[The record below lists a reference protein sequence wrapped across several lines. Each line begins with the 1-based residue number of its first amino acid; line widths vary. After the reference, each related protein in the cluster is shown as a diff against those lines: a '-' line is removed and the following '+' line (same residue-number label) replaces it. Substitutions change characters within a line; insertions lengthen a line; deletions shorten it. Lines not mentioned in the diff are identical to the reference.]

1 MESKRPS
8 ARGAVKTGEA
18 ARKAGCLDGE
28 HDDGS
33 ATVAGVASAR
43 GAPFPVSHVSKSTPP
58 AAGRAVRGKR
68 KVAESEMQLGCA
80 LPFDV
85 LAGLVPA
92 IPRRMRSIRPHA
104 APLQTTFEVVGDGF
118 WAWMPGTRPRLSG
131 SARPVVN
138 LKSHTSPRVVPGL
151 VPGIHAVRKP
161 PTSKVSCI
169 RSACGRMLRIRL
181 GIAGTSPAK
190 TPRGSIPLRF
200 SRLTGLFS

>member
-104 APLQTTFEVVGDGF
+104 APLQTTFGHVRQGGGDFGAVGSSRDQ
-118 WAWMPGTRPRLSG
+118 AAIVARATMG
-131 SARPVVN
+131 S
-138 LKSHTSPRVVPGL
+138 SPSV
-151 VPGIHAVRKP
+151 IM
-161 PTSKVSCI
+161 VSWV
-169 RSACGRMLRIRL
+169 M
-181 GIAGTSPAK
+181 
-190 TPRGSIPLRF
+190 
-200 SRLTGLFS
+200 